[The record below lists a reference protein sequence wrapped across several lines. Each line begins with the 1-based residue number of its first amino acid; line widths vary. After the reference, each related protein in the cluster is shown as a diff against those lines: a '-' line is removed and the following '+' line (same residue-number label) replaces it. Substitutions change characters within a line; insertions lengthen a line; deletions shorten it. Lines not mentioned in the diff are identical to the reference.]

1 MLFIDRECAWLY
13 TDWHYDKVR
22 EPKGMQHMGADIR
35 VIKNMVG
42 EIGATI
48 SRASSSL
55 KSVLLTF

>member
-1 MLFIDRECAWLY
+1 
-13 TDWHYDKVR
+13 
-22 EPKGMQHMGADIR
+22 MQHMGADIR

>member
-1 MLFIDRECAWLY
+1 MHGSIQINIMI
-13 TDWHYDKVR
+13 KVH
-22 EPKGMQHMGADIR
+22 EPKGMQNTGADIR

-48 SRASSSL
+48 SRQSSSL